1 MAKKGSAEV
10 ISSLY
15 QHLITRGTS
24 ATHGIFWGD
33 NTSSQL
39 KNMFVMLFHDQL
51 VRQDGG
57 GLGLFDRVD
66 AKVHTPPL
74 RTHARWQS
82 TRALLSPTDTPP
94 CSPEQF
100 GPPGHTFLVN
110 DRAFGQLS
118 QRAKKRQTISS
129 TRQWIKLAKRARV
142 QPRYHCVEMKQEF
155 FRDWKTHL
163 KAKYQTPAKH
173 WKSATG
179 EKIRFTKI
187 RW

>member
-1 MAKKGSAEV
+1 
-10 ISSLY
+10 
-15 QHLITRGTS
+15 
-24 ATHGIFWGD
+24 
-33 NTSSQL
+33 
-39 KNMFVMLFHDQL
+39 
-51 VRQDGG
+51 
-57 GLGLFDRVD
+57 
-66 AKVHTPPL
+66 
-74 RTHARWQS
+74 
-82 TRALLSPTDTPP
+82 
-94 CSPEQF
+94 
-100 GPPGHTFLVN
+100 LVN

-155 FRDWKTHL
+155 FRDWKTYL